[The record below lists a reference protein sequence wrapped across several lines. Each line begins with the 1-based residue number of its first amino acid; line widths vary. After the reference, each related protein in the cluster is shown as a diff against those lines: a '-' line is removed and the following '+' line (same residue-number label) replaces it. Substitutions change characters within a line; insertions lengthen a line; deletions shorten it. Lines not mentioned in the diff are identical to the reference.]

1 MVDNNDAS
9 RILAEQFAKGL
20 ESTSKLLHELQT
32 DVHSGAVAMKGVTTE
47 VSALRDD
54 VKSLSKILRD
64 ESSDRSLIGR
74 LLSAEKNIES
84 VKEWIDENK
93 KMQKTAEANKWQL
106 RVAIIAGILSL
117 TTTLA
122 QSLFGHFL
130 H

>member
-1 MVDNNDAS
+1 MAENNDAS

-64 ESSDRSLIGR
+64 ESSDRSVIGR
-74 LLSAEKNIES
+74 LLSAEKNIETI
-84 VKEWIDENK
+84 KEWIDENK
-93 KMQKTAEANKWQL
+93 EIKKTSEANKWQL

-117 TTTLA
+117 GTTIA
-122 QSLFGHFL
+122 QSLLGHFL